1 MSVIVT
7 PITPTR
13 KNLLPYVKFGIEL
26 YKDNPYFVPPL
37 IVDELDT
44 LNPDRNPASEV
55 CDSASFMAWRD
66 GKPVGRIT
74 GIINRSVNE
83 RTGHNDLRFGFM
95 DFIDDAE
102 VADALFEAVSQ
113 WGRNKGMT
121 SIIGPMGFSDM
132 DHEGMLIEGYEEMG
146 TMATI
151 YNYPYYPAHM
161 ERMGFVKDVDW
172 VEYRITIPRT
182 IPEKM
187 QRIADL
193 VTHKFGLRTIKFTSR
208 KKLKREYGQALF
220 ALINDAYDKLY
231 GYSPLTP
238 RQIDSY
244 IDMYIG
250 ILRLEEVSMVVDA
263 EGKLVGVGITMP
275 SMSRALQKSRGKL
288 FPTGWWHLLR
298 ALKGHNDVVD
308 LLLVAIKPEYQSK
321 GVNAL
326 LFTDLIPVYA
336 KNGYKF
342 AESNPE
348 LEENASVQLQWQYFE
363 RRQHRRRRCFRKPL

>member
-1 MSVIVT
+1 M
-7 PITPTR
+7 
-13 KNLLPYVKFGIEL
+13 
-26 YKDNPYFVPPL
+26 PPL
-37 IVDELDT
+37 VIDELDT
-44 LNPDRNPASEV
+44 LNPERNPASEI

-83 RTGHNDLRFGFM
+83 RTGRHDLRFGFM

-102 VADALFEAVSQ
+102 VADALFAAVGE
-113 WGRNKGMT
+113 WGRSQGMD

-132 DHEGMLIEGYEEMG
+132 DHEGMLIDGYNETG

-172 VEYRITIPRT
+172 VEYRITIPLE

-193 VTHKFGLRTIKFTSR
+193 VSRKFGLRTIKYTSR
-208 KKLKREYGQALF
+208 KKLKRDYGLALF

-244 IDMYIG
+244 INMYIS
-250 ILRLEEVSMVVDA
+250 ILRLEEVSMVVDP
-263 EGKLVGVGITMP
+263 EGNLVGVGITMP

-288 FPTGWWHLLR
+288 MPTGWWHLLR
-298 ALKGHNDVVD
+298 ALKGKNDVVD

-326 LFTDLIPVYA
+326 LFTDLIPVYI

-363 RRQHRRRRCFRKPL
+363 RASAPPPAMLPQAPVADCIFHGI